1 MPDSN
6 PEWRREVETRAAVF
20 LGRSEGANR
29 MNAPEKNAP
38 AKTTAVTP
46 EHLFQSLNAYQLTAA
61 MKAAIELDVFTAIGE
76 GANTVESVSARCK
89 ASERGVRILCDYL
102 CIQGFLTKNAGKYSL
117 APDSAAFLDRRS
129 PAYIG
134 SAARFLTAPAL
145 IAHYDNFTETVRRG
159 HTATE
164 GTTAPEDPIWV
175 EFARAMAPL
184 QMLSAGAFAEL
195 ASAGMKPRKVLDIAA
210 GHGVFGIAVAKLHPE
225 AQIYA
230 ADWAP
235 VLKVAEENARK
246 AGVHNRYHL
255 LPGSAFDV
263 DFGGGHDVVLV
274 TNFLHH
280 FDKETNV
287 RLLRK
292 IHQSLVPGGRVALLE
307 FVPDENRVSPPPAAA
322 FSITMLAVTP
332 AGDAYTFFEL
342 AAMLKEAGFTGA
354 ELHPLP
360 PSPHKV
366 VTAQK

>member
-1 MPDSN
+1 MSAPTQN
-6 PEWRREVETRAAVF
+6 P
-20 LGRSEGANR
+20 
-29 MNAPEKNAP
+29 PEKR
-38 AKTTAVTP
+38 AVTP

-61 MKAAIELDVFTAIGE
+61 MKAAIDLDVFTAIGE
-76 GANTVESVSARCK
+76 GANTVESARARCK
-89 ASERGVRILCDYL
+89 ASERGMRILCDYL
-102 CIQGFLTKNAGKYSL
+102 CVVGFLAKNAGKYSL
-117 APDSAAFLDRRS
+117 AADSAMFLDRRS

-134 SAARFLTAPAL
+134 AASQFITAPAL
-145 IAHYDNFTETVRRG
+145 VAHFNDLTETVRSG
-159 HTATE
+159 HAATE
-164 GTTAPEDPIWV
+164 GTTAPEAPIWV

-195 ASAGMKPRKVLDIAA
+195 ACAGMKPRKILDIAA

-246 AGVHNRYHL
+246 AGVHDRYHL

-263 DFGGGHDVVLV
+263 DFGGGYDVVLV

-292 IHQSLVPGGRVALLE
+292 IHQSLVPGGRVAVLE
-307 FVPDENRVSPPPAAA
+307 FVPDENRVSPAPAAA
-322 FSITMLAVTP
+322 FSLTMLAVTP
-332 AGDAYTFFEL
+332 AGDVYTFSEL
-342 AAMLKEAGFTGA
+342 AAMLKEASFTGM